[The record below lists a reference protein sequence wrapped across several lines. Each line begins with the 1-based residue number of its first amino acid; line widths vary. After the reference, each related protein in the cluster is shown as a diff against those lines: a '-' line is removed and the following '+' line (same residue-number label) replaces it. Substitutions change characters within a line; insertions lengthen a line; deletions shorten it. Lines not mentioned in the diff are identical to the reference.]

1 MMFGL
6 RREHYIKIVLIIL
19 MLAVISF
26 TAGGVPERYVYGGF

>member
-1 MMFGL
+1 MMLGL
-6 RREHYIKIVLIIL
+6 QREHYLKILLIVL

>member
-1 MMFGL
+1 MLGL
-6 RREHYIKIVLIIL
+6 QREHYLKILLIVL

>member
-6 RREHYIKIVLIIL
+6 TAKHYLKIALIIL
-19 MLAVISF
+19 MLAVVSF